1 MIIRI
6 TKNIK
11 AYSPS
16 PVIFLCYAVY
26 YKLSFINKS
35 LTKPLRGANF
45 MKNQSIKVKIVLIMV
60 TVTFITTAVI
70 SVARVI
76 ELQNRAR
83 DNVAD
88 RLENNVAM
96 SNIVYSEM
104 MRYSWA
110 LLDAIH
116 ALPQVQSVVRG
127 GSREAASAAMNGL
140 FKVNID
146 VGGFFIY
153 NNFLVF
159 DSDFN
164 TIASANPSP
173 MTSARSSPYVGY
185 LPMAERGITWAS
197 NVTISS
203 VTGHAQIWITK
214 PLMEGNRFLGM
225 VAIPLNI
232 QGLTY
237 FLESVD
243 YEVGSYYTVITD
255 PIGVVAYS
263 NHPDY
268 IGKNLVDLG
277 MAPSL
282 VQLKKNTLFEYTST
296 VSGNR
301 DLAYLI
307 VEPDMDWMIISGIDH
322 SSVMA
327 TRTEIILGILPFVL
341 GLIASGL
348 AMFFFVVLTLKPL
361 GLLARTLNDIAN
373 GEGDL
378 TARLQETGAKEIADV
393 SRYFNQT
400 LEKIRNLVQS
410 IKTSAKTLSEI
421 GSDLASSMD
430 ETASA
435 KNQIVATIQNINSR
449 IRNQGTSVS
458 ETHSIMEQLAAS
470 IGKLNTQVENQG
482 NEISQASASVEE
494 MVANIQSVRE
504 TLVHNSGNVSNLR
517 ESAEAG
523 RGGLVEVAG
532 DIKEIARESEG
543 LMEINSVM
551 ENIASQ
557 TNLLSMNA
565 AIEAAHAGEA
575 GKGFAV
581 VADEIRKLAESSSE
595 QSKTIGTVLKKIKTS
610 IDKITASTDKV
621 LNKFEAIDSSV
632 KTVADQE
639 DNIRR
644 AMEEQGQ
651 GSRQLLTG
659 TANVNDIT
667 REVQDGTTEMR
678 KGAQNVIR
686 ESESLE
692 KSTQEITSGMNE
704 MASEANHIDNT
715 VNHVNEISSRNR
727 EAVAALIKDVSRF
740 KVD

>member
-1 MIIRI
+1 
-6 TKNIK
+6 
-11 AYSPS
+11 
-16 PVIFLCYAVY
+16 
-26 YKLSFINKS
+26 
-35 LTKPLRGANF
+35 
-45 MKNQSIKVKIVLIMV
+45 MKNQSIKVKIVLIII
-60 TVTFITTAVI
+60 TVTFITTAM
-70 SVARVI
+70 VAAGRVF

-83 DNVAD
+83 ENVAD
-88 RLENNVAM
+88 RLESNVEM
-96 SNIVYSEM
+96 STIVYSQM
-104 MRYSWA
+104 MTYSWA
-110 LLDAIH
+110 LLDAIYS
-116 ALPQVQSVVRG
+116 LPQVQSVVRG

-140 FKVNID
+140 FKVNVD

-159 DSDFN
+159 DSDFS

-173 MTSARSSPYVGY
+173 MTSARNSPYVDY
-185 LPMAERGITWAS
+185 LPMAERGQSWAS

-214 PLMEGNRFLGM
+214 PLMEANVFLGM

-232 QGLTY
+232 QGLTH
-237 FLESVD
+237 FLESMD
-243 YEVGSYYTVITD
+243 YHIGSYYAVIAD

-263 NHPDY
+263 NHPEY

-282 VQLKKNTLFEYTST
+282 DQLSKNELFEYVSS

-301 DLAYLI
+301 DFAFLT
-307 VEPDMDWMIISGIDH
+307 VEPDLNWMIISGIDH
-322 SSVMA
+322 SSVVA
-327 TRTEIILGILPFVL
+327 TKMEIFLGILPFIL

-348 AMFFFVVLTLKPL
+348 AMFIFVVRTLKPL
-361 GLLARTLNDIAN
+361 GLLARALNDIAN

-393 SRYFNQT
+393 SRFFNQT
-400 LEKIRNLVQS
+400 LEKIRNLVQN
-410 IKTSAKTLSEI
+410 IKIGTKTISEI
-421 GSDLASSMD
+421 DTDLASSMN
-430 ETASA
+430 ETAVA
-435 KNQIVATIQNINSR
+435 KNKIVANIQNISSR
-449 IRNQGTSVS
+449 VMNQSTSVS

-470 IGKLNTQVENQG
+470 IGKLNTQVETQS

-494 MVANIQSVRE
+494 MVANIQSVRD
-504 TLVHNSGNVSNLR
+504 TLVNNTGNVSNLR
-517 ESAEAG
+517 EAEEAG
-523 RGGLVEVAG
+523 RSGLVEVSE

-595 QSKTIGTVLKKIKTS
+595 QSKTIGTVLKKIKSS
-610 IDKITASTDKV
+610 IDKITVSTDRV

-632 KTVADQE
+632 KTVSDQE
-639 DNIRR
+639 ENIRR

-651 GSRQLLTG
+651 GSRLLLTG

-667 REVQDGTTEMR
+667 RQVQTGTNEMHE
-678 KGAQNVIR
+678 GAQNVIR

-692 KSTQEITSGMNE
+692 KSTQEITSGMRE
-704 MASEANHIDNT
+704 MASEANQIDHA
-715 VNHVNEISSRNR
+715 VNHVNEISSKNR
-727 EAVAALIKDVSRF
+727 EAVAALIKDVLRF
-740 KVD
+740 KVE